1 MDINNYT
8 RDQCASWLKNIEQSA
23 SGTADEMKNSV
34 RKFALCPNLQKWLDR
49 KDNRNYQLDPLLIP
63 SVTEIGITNEE
74 LFPTVTDE
82 MFYSYCSMK
91 KNKEIYGSKKK
102 QAECVSVKVHQQLNN
117 TFAKAMIIFFMVGR
131 LDHL

>member
-23 SGTADEMKNSV
+23 SGTADEMKNRV
-34 RKFALCPNLQKWLDR
+34 RKFALYPNLQKWLDR

-63 SVTEIGITNEE
+63 SVTEIWIRNEE

-91 KNKEIYGSKKK
+91 KTRKFMEARKSKRN
-102 QAECVSVKVHQQLNN
+102 A
-117 TFAKAMIIFFMVGR
+117 
-131 LDHL
+131 